1 MVRQQFIYQL
11 HTRWGYP
18 LEQMTEEVPMLPWG
32 RGSTRADILVAASPE
47 ARSRNRDWRIVVE
60 VKAENVPIDPR
71 DYGQGES
78 YARSSGAEFLVLH
91 NSRTTSFCRVAPGAP
106 GELVEITGI
115 PTADELNNDK
125 RLEEIRNSTKAFTRD
140 EFQRMM
146 HDCHSILRDSH
157 KMEPGTAF
165 DEISKILFIKMAM
178 ERTQGAPLFTTE
190 TFQKL
195 VDDVWET
202 QDAEEKGRRAI
213 RQLFDKVKEIY
224 RADNL
229 FRVNEEIAV
238 SPATFRAIVKKLER
252 FSLSDTGDDVK
263 GIAFERFLGQTFRGE
278 LGQFFT
284 PRPIVNFMVEML
296 NPREGQRICDPASGT
311 GGFLIKAFEYIRA
324 NIEKDVTEEQHALSA
339 AAEAKAAAEGWPE
352 ERLVRELQQIQQK
365 SARQLDVTNKDSR
378 IFKVAHECISGVDAE
393 PRAARTS
400 KMNMIMHG
408 DGHGGIHYHD
418 GLLDVAG
425 VFKGRFNVIITN
437 PPFGATVGRDQLVG
451 ATEQTQVERD
461 PAIISHYRKVYGA
474 PWVDSHNE
482 MKAAAEAH
490 LPILSLFDIGRLPIG
505 APLPGSKVR
514 PSRETETLFIERSLD
529 LLQPG
534 GRLGIVLPDGL
545 LNNPSKSW
553 LREYVEGRAKIQAI
567 VSIPQEV
574 FASSNATVKTSLVFL
589 QKFTSADE
597 EEWINAREQGRR
609 EAELNFAD
617 ELHELEELAARIRW
631 YGREALRPLV
641 EKIESLQDGGQD
653 KESKKRLQELRSDLR
668 AAVTPADKENAK
680 QLRKEHTARLAE
692 LNKKIDAFARQR
704 AREIFS
710 YPVFMAEA
718 EAAGIT
724 ATGETG
730 ARVPNDLP
738 GILADY
744 REFERDPDGFA
755 RTVAAR
761 LHAASTE
768 DGE

>member
-1 MVRQQFIYQL
+1 MA
-11 HTRWGYP
+11 T
-18 LEQMTEEVPMLPWG
+18 
-32 RGSTRADILVAASPE
+32 D
-47 ARSRNRDWRIVVE
+47 
-60 VKAENVPIDPR
+60 
-71 DYGQGES
+71 
-78 YARSSGAEFLVLH
+78 
-91 NSRTTSFCRVAPGAP
+91 
-106 GELVEITGI
+106 
-115 PTADELNNDK
+115 TAD
-125 RLEEIRNSTKAFTRD
+125 
-140 EFQRMM
+140 
-146 HDCHSILRDSH
+146 
-157 KMEPGTAF
+157 TA
-165 DEISKILFIKMAM
+165 
-178 ERTQGAPLFTTE
+178 
-190 TFQKL
+190 
-195 VDDVWET
+195 
-202 QDAEEKGRRAI
+202 
-213 RQLFDKVKEIY
+213 
-224 RADNL
+224 
-229 FRVNEEIAV
+229 
-238 SPATFRAIVKKLER
+238 
-252 FSLSDTGDDVK
+252 
-263 GIAFERFLGQTFRGE
+263 
-278 LGQFFT
+278 
-284 PRPIVNFMVEML
+284 
-296 NPREGQRICDPASGT
+296 
-311 GGFLIKAFEYIRA
+311 
-324 NIEKDVTEEQHALSA
+324 
-339 AAEAKAAAEGWPE
+339 
-352 ERLVRELQQIQQK
+352 
-365 SARQLDVTNKDSR
+365 
-378 IFKVAHECISGVDAE
+378 
-393 PRAARTS
+393 
-400 KMNMIMHG
+400 
-408 DGHGGIHYHD
+408 
-418 GLLDVAG
+418 LLDVAG

-461 PAIISHYRKVYGA
+461 PAIISRYRKAYGA

-617 ELHELEELAARIRW
+617 ELHDLEELAARIRW
-631 YGREALRPLV
+631 YGREGLRPLV
-641 EKIESLQDGGQD
+641 EKIESLQDGEQD
-653 KESKKRLQELRSDLR
+653 SESKKLLQELRSDLR

-761 LHAASTE
+761 LHVASSE